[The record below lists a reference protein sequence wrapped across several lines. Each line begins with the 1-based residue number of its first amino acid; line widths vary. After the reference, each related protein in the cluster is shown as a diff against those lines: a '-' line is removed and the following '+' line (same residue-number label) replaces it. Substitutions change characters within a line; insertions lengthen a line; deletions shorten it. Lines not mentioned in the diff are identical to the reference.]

1 MNRYSVYG
9 SITAHPGK
17 GEELQGYLLEAARGM
32 EALDSCYC
40 YIVGIHEEEPD
51 DVYVFEVWENQD
63 AHQASLQLPV
73 FQQLIEKAK
82 PIIAGMNDYPNLT
95 IIGGKASF

>member
-9 SITAHPGK
+9 SITAQPGK
-17 GEELQGYLLEAARGM
+17 GEELQGYLLEASRGM

-51 DVYVFEVWENQD
+51 AVYVFEVWENQD

-73 FQQLIEKAK
+73 FQQLIEKTK